1 MYLGCFLDEILWLAC
16 QVIYFPFS
24 LFIFYLIFLVYF
36 YLDLFHF
43 LVLGVI

>member
-1 MYLGCFLDEILWLAC
+1 MYLGCFLDKIVWLAC
-16 QVIYFPFS
+16 QFIYFPFS
-24 LFIFYLIFLVYF
+24 LFIFYLFSLVYF